1 MTKRNFGGTR
11 YQIFLMDFFIGNHD
25 NIFFL
30 YTISKRW
37 KWQPKRSKNKV
48 ESFVVVVLACALL
61 QKCWGGKGRA
71 GLTGAALQRLQQFIQ
86 LQLQQRKIARHSF
99 LKSNTK
105 KLEQTKI
112 TSGER
117 NWENKKKLLDL
128 GALTVTKKFAE
139 NVVICGAACSQSQM
153 WCFLGVRLICE
164 VLWSECCRE
173 ETTAGCTQNNPFL
186 IFGYCSQQQNNGH
199 NQQQQAET
207 SVGVDD
213 SGSQNGQNELVLMTM
228 AIWWIQLLT
237 GISGTKILLAMLMSR
252 CFGCIHSSDCQESVH
267 QWGYWTDKSTTI
279 SCATESGIW

>member
-1 MTKRNFGGTR
+1 MKMAAEKIQKQGWKLRCCGSGMCPAAKMLGREGPRWLDWRCPPKIAAVHTTPIATTNNCSPFLSEKQHKKTRTNKNHIWRTKLRKQKNFW
-11 YQIFLMDFFIGNHD
+11 ILV
-25 NIFFL
+25 L
-30 YTISKRW
+30 W
-37 KWQPKRSKNKV
+37 LWQKN
-48 ESFVVVVLACALL
+48 
-61 QKCWGGKGRA
+61 
-71 GLTGAALQRLQQFIQ
+71 LQRMWL
-86 LQLQQRKIARHSF
+86 
-99 LKSNTK
+99 
-105 KLEQTKI
+105 
-112 TSGER
+112 
-117 NWENKKKLLDL
+117 
-128 GALTVTKKFAE
+128 FA
-139 NVVICGAACSQSQM
+139 GAACSQSQM

-207 SVGVDD
+207 SFGVDD